1 MKKIYNSP
9 EVIVVSLHANRA
21 VLEATSLTLN
31 GDIELTGDEILT
43 RENTVISGRNVWDD
57 EW

>member
-9 EVIVVSLHANRA
+9 EVIVVSLHANLA

-43 RENTVISGRNVWDD
+43 RENTVISGRNVWDE